1 MHSPRFQS
9 ITARF
14 SPHNLRTSF
23 ESFRR
28 SSSASS
34 RASSRSDRGSFT
46 SQASSPVSTINSIVF
61 RQKSMLESDDGDDR
75 SLHSILEPR
84 PAATFSSL
92 EERMLSF

>member
-1 MHSPRFQS
+1 MHSSRFQS

-14 SPHNLRTSF
+14 SPNNLRT
-23 ESFRR
+23 SFRR

-61 RQKSMLESDDGDDR
+61 RQKSMLESDEDDDR
-75 SLHSILEPR
+75 SLRSILEPR
-84 PAATFSSL
+84 PAATFCSL
-92 EERMLSF
+92 EERMSSF

>member
-1 MHSPRFQS
+1 MHSSRFQS

-14 SPHNLRTSF
+14 SPHNLRT
-23 ESFRR
+23 SFRR

-46 SQASSPVSTINSIVF
+46 SQTSSPVSTINSIVF
-61 RQKSMLESDDGDDR
+61 RQKSMLESDDDDR

-84 PAATFSSL
+84 PAATFCSL
-92 EERMLSF
+92 EERMSSF